1 MPDRIVIVGAGQAGG
16 QTAVSLRLMGHKG
29 PIVLIGDEA
38 HVPYERPPLSK
49 AFLAGDV
56 GHERLY
62 LKKPTYYGDHD
73 IELRLNTRVTA
84 IDRAAKT
91 VTLGS
96 GENLTYDK
104 LVLAMGSR
112 VRRLDVPGGDLPGIH
127 YLRTLADVE
136 EIKASLK
143 QSARAA
149 IVGGGYIGLEV
160 AAVLTKLGASPVV
173 IEVMDQVM
181 ARAMAPKV
189 ASFFEQVHR
198 SHGVDIRLK
207 TGVTGFEAG
216 SDGRVAA
223 AITNSGEKIPADLV
237 IIGIGILPEAEL
249 AAEAGLTV
257 ENGIAVD
264 EYGRTEDPSVFAA
277 GDCTNHP
284 NALLDRR
291 LRLES
296 VQNAV
301 SQGKTV
307 ATAII
312 GKPAPYAEVP
322 WFWSDQFDL
331 KLQIVG
337 LSDPTDEVVIRG
349 SVEEC
354 KFSACYLR
362 NGIFV
367 AINCI
372 NTLRDFNAA
381 KKLIAAHARPD
392 PVTLAD
398 PDIALKEFE

>member
-1 MPDRIVIVGAGQAGG
+1 MSDKVVIVGAGQAGG
-16 QTAVSLRLMGHKG
+16 QTAVSLRLMGHEG
-29 PIVLIGDEA
+29 PVVVIGDEA

-49 AFLAGDV
+49 AFLSGDV
-56 GHERLY
+56 AHERLY
-62 LKKPTYYGDHD
+62 LKKPGYYADHD
-73 IELRLNTRVTA
+73 IELKLNTRVKA

-91 VTLGS
+91 VTLAS
-96 GENLTYDK
+96 GESLSYDK
-104 LVLAMGSR
+104 LVLATGSR
-112 VRRLDVPGGDLPGIH
+112 VRKLDVPGGNLPGIH

-136 EIKASLK
+136 AIKDSLK
-143 QSARAA
+143 PGARAA

-160 AAVLTKLGASPVV
+160 AAVLTKLDAKPVV

-198 SHGVDIRLK
+198 SRGVDIRLK

-216 SDGRVAA
+216 ADGRVAA
-223 AITNSGEKIPADLV
+223 AITDSGEKIPADLA
-237 IIGIGILPEAEL
+237 IIGIGILPEVEL
-249 AAEAGLTV
+249 AAEAGLKV
-257 ENGIAVD
+257 DNGIAVD
-264 EYGRTEDPSVFAA
+264 EYGRTEDPAVFAA

-301 SQGKTV
+301 SQGKAV
-307 ATAII
+307 AGAIV

-349 SVEEC
+349 SLEEH

-362 NGIFV
+362 GGELV

-372 NTLRDFNAA
+372 NALRDFNAA

-392 PVTLAD
+392 PIKLAD